1 MIPAFRSL
9 QHRNFRLYYA
19 GQSVSLIG
27 TWMQRLA
34 VSWLVYSA
42 THSSVLL
49 GVVMFAGQ
57 IPTLLLSPYG
67 GTVADRYSR
76 YRVLLVTQL
85 ASLVQACVLAWL
97 VLSGHYSTRAVAG
110 LSLLL
115 GTINA
120 FDIPARQS
128 LLVEL
133 VDDRAHLPNAIA
145 LNSTMVNLAR
155 LVGPAA
161 AGLVLAR
168 FGEGPCF
175 VVNAVSFVA
184 VVASLLLMRIAPRPA
199 RAHRPGAW
207 QGLREGWAYLR
218 GAPGLRRQIL
228 LMAGISF
235 CAMPFGT
242 LLPVFA
248 KDVFHGQA
256 GTYGW
261 LNSLAGLGALV
272 GAFYLAS
279 RPAEGRRPQLITYAA
294 LGFCASLVGFALSPQ
309 LGPALV
315 FITLG
320 GSGMMLFIAGTNTAI
335 QTNVEDHMRGR
346 VLSYY
351 VMAFQGVQPLG
362 SLLVGWLAR
371 HLGAP
376 HTVLLQGAA
385 GLAVGLAFWWTGR
398 PAAPVLHPV
407 VPAAHR

>member
-1 MIPAFRSL
+1 MAEVFRSL

-34 VSWLVYSA
+34 VSWLVYNA
-42 THSSVLL
+42 THSAFLL
-49 GVVMFAGQ
+49 GLVSFCGQ

-76 YRVLLVTQL
+76 YRVLLITQV
-85 ASLVQACVLAWL
+85 ASLVQATVLAWL
-97 VLSGHYSTRAVAG
+97 VLSGHYHTWAVAG

-128 LLVEL
+128 LIVEL

-155 LVGPAA
+155 LVGPAV
-161 AGLVLAR
+161 AGLLLAR

-184 VVASLLLMRIAPRPA
+184 VVASLLLMRMAPRPV
-199 RAHRPGAW
+199 RPHRPGAW
-207 QGLREGWAYLR
+207 EGLREGWAYLR
-218 GAPGLRRQIL
+218 QAPALRRQIL

-235 CAMPFGT
+235 CVMPFGT

-248 KDVFHGQA
+248 KDVFHGAA
-256 GTYGW
+256 GTFGW
-261 LNSLAGLGALV
+261 LNSLSGLGSLV

-279 RPAEGRRPQLITYAA
+279 RPAENRRPQLITYAA
-294 LGFCASLVGFALSPQ
+294 LVFCASIVAFALSPV
-309 LGPALV
+309 LGLALV
-315 FITLG
+315 FITLSG
-320 GSGMMLFIAGTNTAI
+320 TGMMMFIAGTNTAI
-335 QTNVEDHMRGR
+335 QTNVDDHMRGR

-351 VMAFQGVQPLG
+351 VMAFQGIQPLG
-362 SLLVGWLAR
+362 ALLVGWLAR
-371 HLGAP
+371 HIGAP

-385 GLAVGLAFWWTGR
+385 GLVVALAFWQQGR
-398 PAAPVLHPV
+398 RSAAAEKKPAMASN
-407 VPAAHR
+407 

>member
-1 MIPAFRSL
+1 MLAAFRSL
-9 QHRNFRLYYA
+9 EHRNFRLYYA

-76 YRVLLVTQL
+76 YRVLLFTQVASFIQ
-85 ASLVQACVLAWL
+85 ASLLAAL
-97 VLSGHYSTRAVAG
+97 VLSGYYNTWAIAG

-128 LLVEL
+128 LIVEL
-133 VDDRAHLPNAIA
+133 VDDPTHLSNAIA

-155 LVGPAA
+155 LLGPAM
-161 AGLVLAR
+161 AGLLLTY
-168 FGEGPCF
+168 FGPGPCF
-175 VVNAVSFVA
+175 AVNAASFGA
-184 VVASLLLMRIAPRPA
+184 VICSLLFMRLVPRPP
-199 RAHRPGAW
+199 RTHRPGAIE
-207 QGLREGWAYLR
+207 GLREGWAYLR
-218 GAPGLRRQIL
+218 QAPGLRRQIL

-248 KDVFHGQA
+248 KDVFHGDA
-256 GTYGW
+256 GTFSL
-261 LNSLAGLGALV
+261 LNSLSGLGALA
-272 GAFYLAS
+272 GALYLAS
-279 RPAEGRRPQLITYAA
+279 LPAGGRQSSLISYAA
-294 LGFCASLVGFALSPQ
+294 LGFCGSLLGFALSPQ
-309 LGPALV
+309 LGVGLV
-315 FITLG
+315 FIVLG
-320 GSGMMLFIAGTNTAI
+320 GAGMMLFIAGTNTFI
-335 QTNVEDHMRGR
+335 QTNVDDRMRGR

-351 VMAFQGVQPLG
+351 VMAFQGMQPLG

-376 HTVLLQGAA
+376 HTVLLQAVA
-385 GLAVGLAFWWTGR
+385 GLLVVLAFWR
-398 PAAPVLHPV
+398 KQASRRVASAAVVVEPA
-407 VPAAHR
+407 

>member
-1 MIPAFRSL
+1 MISAFRSL
-9 QHRNFRLYYA
+9 AHRNFRLYYT

-34 VSWLVYSA
+34 VGWLVYSH
-42 THSSVLL
+42 THSALLL
-49 GVVMFAGQ
+49 GLVSFAGQ
-57 IPTLLLSPYG
+57 IPTLLLAPYG

-76 YRVLLVTQL
+76 YRVLLITQL
-85 ASLVQACVLAWL
+85 ASLVQASVLAWL
-97 VLSGHYSTRAVAG
+97 VLSGHYATWAVAG

-133 VDDRAHLPNAIA
+133 VDDRTYLPNAIA

-155 LVGPAA
+155 LVGPAL
-161 AGLVLAR
+161 AGLLLAR

-184 VVASLLLMRIAPRPA
+184 VVASLLLMRIAPRPV
-199 RAHRPGAW
+199 RIHRPGALE
-207 QGLREGWAYLR
+207 GLREGWAYLR
-218 GAPGLRRQIL
+218 GAPALRRQIL

-235 CAMPFGT
+235 CAMPYST

-279 RPAEGRRPQLITYAA
+279 RPTESRRPQLITYAA
-294 LGFCASLVGFALSPQ
+294 LGFCACLVGFSLSSQ
-309 LGPALV
+309 LGPALA
-315 FITLG
+315 FLTLG
-320 GSGMMLFIAGTNTAI
+320 GAGMMLFIAGTNTAI
-335 QTNVEDHMRGR
+335 QTNVADHMRGR

-398 PAAPVLHPV
+398 PASPVLRPA
-407 VPAAHR
+407 VPAARR

>member
-1 MIPAFRSL
+1 MAEVFRSL

-19 GQSVSLIG
+19 GQSISLIG

-34 VSWLVYSA
+34 VGWLVYQA
-42 THSSVLL
+42 THSAFLL
-49 GVVMFAGQ
+49 GLVSFCGQ

-76 YRVLLVTQL
+76 YRVLLITQV
-85 ASLVQACVLAWL
+85 ASLVQASVLAWL
-97 VLSGHYSTRAVAG
+97 VLSGNYHTWAVAG

-128 LLVEL
+128 LIVEL

-155 LVGPAA
+155 LVGPAVA
-161 AGLVLAR
+161 SLLLAH

-207 QGLREGWAYLR
+207 EGLREGWAYLR
-218 GAPGLRRQIL
+218 RAPILRRQIL
-228 LMAGISF
+228 LMAGISL
-235 CAMPFGT
+235 CVMPFGT

-248 KDVFHGQA
+248 KDVFHGEA
-256 GTYGW
+256 GTFGW
-261 LNSLAGLGALV
+261 LNSLSGLGSLV
-272 GAFYLAS
+272 GAFYLAGQ
-279 RPAEGRRPQLITYAA
+279 PAEGRPQLITYAA
-294 LGFCASLVGFALSPQ
+294 LAFSASVLAFALSPQ
-309 LGPALV
+309 LALALV

-320 GSGMMLFIAGTNTAI
+320 GAGMMLFIAGTNTAI
-335 QTNVEDHMRGR
+335 QTNVDDHMRGR

-351 VMAFQGVQPLG
+351 VMAFQGIQPLG
-362 SLLVGWLAR
+362 ALLVGWLAR
-371 HLGAP
+371 HIGAP
-376 HTVLLQGAA
+376 HTVVLQGAL

-398 PAAPVLHPV
+398 TATLHKV
-407 VPAAHR
+407 IATG